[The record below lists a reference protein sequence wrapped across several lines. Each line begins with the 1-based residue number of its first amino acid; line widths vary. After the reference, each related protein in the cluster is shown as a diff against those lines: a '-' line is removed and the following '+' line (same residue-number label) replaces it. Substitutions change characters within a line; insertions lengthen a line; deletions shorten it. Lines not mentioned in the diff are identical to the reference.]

1 MRLGIIGTNFITD
14 QLIEAASHQDDV
26 QPTAVYSRTEEKAEE
41 FARKHELSYT
51 YTDLQA
57 FAESDYIDAVY
68 IASPNALHHDQAILC
83 MNNGKHVLCEKPIA
97 SNHREAQA
105 MFRAAEESGV
115 VLMEAMKSTCMP
127 GFKKIQ
133 ENIDRIGKVRRYVG
147 NYCKFS
153 SRYEAYRQGEVLNAF
168 KRELSNGAL
177 MDLGVYGMYP
187 MVVLF
192 GEPHKVQATG
202 TLLNTGVDG
211 QGTALFTYD
220 DMEAVVSYSKI
231 HNAYAPS
238 EIQGEEGSIIIPDI
252 STPDELT
259 IRFRDGS
266 EEELETETIYPAMF
280 YELYEFNM
288 AIEQNLRGSIINTPH
303 NSLVTSRLME
313 EARKQMGVIF
323 PADE

>member
-1 MRLGIIGTNFITD
+1 MKLGIIGTNFITG
-14 QLIEAASHQDDV
+14 QLIEAASHLDDV
-26 QPTAVYSRTEEKAEE
+26 KPTAVYSRTEEKAQE
-41 FARKHELSYT
+41 FARKHGLSYT
-51 YTDLQA
+51 YTDLEA

-83 MNNGKHVLCEKPIA
+83 MKNGKHVLCEKPIA
-97 SNHREAQA
+97 SNHREAEE
-105 MFRAAEESGV
+105 MFRTAKEEGV
-115 VLMEAMKSTCMP
+115 VLIEAMKSTCMP
-127 GFKKIQ
+127 GFQKIQ

-168 KRELSNGAL
+168 KKELSNGAL
-177 MDLGVYGMYP
+177 MDLGVYGIYP

-202 TLLNTGVDG
+202 TLLDTGVDG
-211 QGTALFTYD
+211 QGTALFTYGD
-220 DMEAVVSYSKI
+220 KEAVVSFSKI

-252 STPDELT
+252 STPDGMT
-259 IRFRDGS
+259 IKFRDGT
-266 EEELETETIYPAMF
+266 EEKIETNTVYPPMF
-280 YELYEFNM
+280 YELYEFKM
-288 AIEQNLRGSIINTPH
+288 VIKHNLRGSIINAPH
-303 NSLVTSRLME
+303 NSLVTAKLME
-313 EARKQMGVIF
+313 EARRQMGVAF